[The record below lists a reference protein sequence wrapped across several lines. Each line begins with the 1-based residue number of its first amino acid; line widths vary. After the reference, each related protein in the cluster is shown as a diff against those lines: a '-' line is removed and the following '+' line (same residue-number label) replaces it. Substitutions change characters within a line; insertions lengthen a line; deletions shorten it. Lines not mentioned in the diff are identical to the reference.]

1 MSQLHSLKYSA
12 AKYKGDPLT
21 QIAPATQLTRLEVT
35 THREHPLQLAALS
48 SLAALRCCRIEHAG
62 DAGWYGYSHSFRL
75 HAAQLSWMT
84 QLTELRLELPDQ
96 GGQLEWAD
104 VAAVAAAGH
113 WSGLRSLKLANDE
126 WKLGE
131 GPLPLARLDHLTRLM
146 VEGPSLFNGMPHD
159 CFHNVMRSWRL
170 PALAVL
176 EVHTMWNA
184 ADGGPD
190 SDGEARWRPP
200 LARIMKQGAVAPGL
214 VSIKY
219 PYSVA

>member
-12 AKYKGDPLT
+12 AKYEGDPLT
-21 QIAPATQLTRLEVT
+21 QIAPASQLTRLEVT
-35 THREHPLQLAALS
+35 THPEHPLQLAALS
-48 SLAALRCCRIEHAG
+48 SLAALRCCCIEQAG
-62 DAGWYGYSHSFRL
+62 YDYDDGNSFELR
-75 HAAQLSWMT
+75 AAQLSWMT

-113 WSGLRSLKLANDE
+113 WSGLRSLKLGNDE

-131 GPLPLARLDHLTRLM
+131 GPLPLARLEHLTRLM
-146 VEGPSLFNGMPHD
+146 VEGPSLFNDMTHD

-176 EVHTMWNA
+176 EVHTEWNA

-190 SDGEARWRPP
+190 RDKEAKWRPP
-200 LARIMKQGAVAPGL
+200 LARIMKQGVVAPGG

-219 PYSVA
+219 PYTF

>member
-1 MSQLHSLKYSA
+1 MSQLYSLKYSA
-12 AKYKGDPLT
+12 AKYDGDPLT
-21 QIAPATQLTRLEVT
+21 QISPASQLTRLEVA
-35 THREHPLQLAALS
+35 THAEHPLQLAALS
-48 SLAALRCCRIEHAG
+48 SLAALRCCCIEYDGCEYG
-62 DAGWYGYSHSFRL
+62 DSFRL

-84 QLTELRLELPDQ
+84 QLTELRLELTTQ
-96 GGQLEWAD
+96 FAQLEWAD

-113 WSGLRSLKLANDE
+113 WSGLRSLKLGNDG

-146 VEGPSLFNGMPHD
+146 VEGPSLFNDLTHD

-200 LARIMKQGAVAPGL
+200 LARMMKQGVVAPGL

-219 PYSVA
+219 PYTVY